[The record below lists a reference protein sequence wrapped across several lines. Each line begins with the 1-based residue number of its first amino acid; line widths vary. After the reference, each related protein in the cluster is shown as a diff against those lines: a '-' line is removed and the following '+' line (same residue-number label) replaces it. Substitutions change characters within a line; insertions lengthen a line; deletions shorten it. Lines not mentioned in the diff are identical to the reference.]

1 MNHADMKLER
11 ILWRANINTHSVHI
25 DTAAVRVINAGKH
38 IHQSRFAA
46 SVFTQKGQNLSLAN
60 VQRNVFVCSYCA
72 EMLGYVNH
80 ADCEFG
86 IHLLFPFCA
95 VLYTPPMQPYAA
107 RQPKTHTCSCMCSK
121 LFMSH
126 LLF

>member
-60 VQRNVFVCSYCA
+60 VQRNVFVCSYCI
-72 EMLGYVNH
+72 NF
-80 ADCEFG
+80 EF
-86 IHLLFPFCA
+86 IR
-95 VLYTPPMQPYAA
+95 VKA
-107 RQPKTHTCSCMCSK
+107 RHGESLCSD
-121 LFMSH
+121 
-126 LLF
+126 